1 MRQGMRAI
9 VTMITAVLL
18 AAAAIGV
25 GTVNNTAR
33 AADLAAT
40 VEWAR
45 KTALAAPVSGVIA
58 AVHAEVGAA
67 VEKDGLLLSLDP
79 QPFVADVK
87 RAQAQVAQARV
98 TLSEAKRDRE
108 QADELFQRTV
118 LSTVDRDN
126 ARNRFTRAEAAL
138 AQAQADLTQAQY
150 RLRHS
155 KLRAPF
161 AGWVA
166 ARNAE
171 PGQAVAATL
180 DPPVLFVLV
189 GRGEYI
195 ARAQVPAAELGNYKV
210 GQAATVQAGGKRY
223 RATLKSIGFEP
234 VRDADRLYELAY
246 VFSADDAVLRPG
258 QPATVNAP

>member
-1 MRQGMRAI
+1 MRAI
-9 VTMITAVLL
+9 IPMTTALL
-18 AAAAIGV
+18 AAVAIGA
-25 GTVNNTAR
+25 VNNTVR

-45 KTALAAPVSGVIA
+45 KTALATPVSGVIA

-67 VEKDGLLLSLDP
+67 VKKGSVLLALDA

-98 TLSEAKRDRE
+98 TLSEAKRDRA

-118 LSTVDRDN
+118 LSTVERDN
-126 ARNRFTRAEAAL
+126 AHNRFARAEALL
-138 AQAQADLTQAQY
+138 AQAQADLAQAQY

-155 KLRAPF
+155 QLRAPF
-161 AGWVA
+161 DGWVA

-180 DPPVLFVLV
+180 EPPVLFVLV
-189 GRGEYI
+189 GRGEYV

-210 GQAATVQAGGKRY
+210 GQAAIVQAGGKRY

-234 VRDADRLYELAY
+234 VKSADRLYELAY
-246 VFSADDAVLRPG
+246 VFSADDPVLRPG
-258 QPATVNAP
+258 QAATVSAP